1 MLPARYGADIS
12 TCPPLRIVLFG
23 PRPGIPAW
31 LMATLPTPR
40 DDGATGAEAGARRPG
55 GSVPVIDLL
64 AAAERGAGARSAMSG
79 QMRPTADRD
88 FVIADEIR
96 RREHEHLAH
105 HVRIL
110 LVSAHEPD
118 HPPTSRVLDH
128 SFKTSA
134 HQLLKRHPLGD
145 HRRPAS
151 TVKQRLLD
159 PRKAASQHTDHQ
171 VVFVVGLRLGRPATV
186 EFLQQRDQTVRHR
199 RQHVTVVL
207 RSGVYL
213 ARAHSARE
221 YYRGAKP
228 RQRRWSSRYRRGGAR
243 LVLAFL
249 PDVCTYS
256 EGEREGRMS
265 APAAPLT
272 GDELYAAVT
281 DAMVAFHQRYYHRAP
296 VTAKTSLLG
305 DDLLACVLGGVYTD
319 VEKTMIEIQRK
330 TMVQETRN
338 AFQNTMQAK
347 FINTVERL
355 SGRQVMAFFSDHH
368 VGPDIEIELFLFTP
382 SETPHDETAQDAD

>member
-1 MLPARYGADIS
+1 
-12 TCPPLRIVLFG
+12 
-23 PRPGIPAW
+23 
-31 LMATLPTPR
+31 
-40 DDGATGAEAGARRPG
+40 
-55 GSVPVIDLL
+55 
-64 AAAERGAGARSAMSG
+64 
-79 QMRPTADRD
+79 
-88 FVIADEIR
+88 
-96 RREHEHLAH
+96 
-105 HVRIL
+105 
-110 LVSAHEPD
+110 
-118 HPPTSRVLDH
+118 
-128 SFKTSA
+128 
-134 HQLLKRHPLGD
+134 
-145 HRRPAS
+145 
-151 TVKQRLLD
+151 
-159 PRKAASQHTDHQ
+159 
-171 VVFVVGLRLGRPATV
+171 
-186 EFLQQRDQTVRHR
+186 
-199 RQHVTVVL
+199 
-207 RSGVYL
+207 
-213 ARAHSARE
+213 
-221 YYRGAKP
+221 
-228 RQRRWSSRYRRGGAR
+228 

-319 VEKTMIEIQRK
+319 VEKTMIEIQRR

>member
-1 MLPARYGADIS
+1 M
-12 TCPPLRIVLFG
+12 
-23 PRPGIPAW
+23 
-31 LMATLPTPR
+31 
-40 DDGATGAEAGARRPG
+40 
-55 GSVPVIDLL
+55 
-64 AAAERGAGARSAMSG
+64 
-79 QMRPTADRD
+79 
-88 FVIADEIR
+88 
-96 RREHEHLAH
+96 
-105 HVRIL
+105 
-110 LVSAHEPD
+110 
-118 HPPTSRVLDH
+118 
-128 SFKTSA
+128 
-134 HQLLKRHPLGD
+134 
-145 HRRPAS
+145 
-151 TVKQRLLD
+151 
-159 PRKAASQHTDHQ
+159 
-171 VVFVVGLRLGRPATV
+171 
-186 EFLQQRDQTVRHR
+186 
-199 RQHVTVVL
+199 
-207 RSGVYL
+207 
-213 ARAHSARE
+213 
-221 YYRGAKP
+221 
-228 RQRRWSSRYRRGGAR
+228 
-243 LVLAFL
+243 VLAFL